1 MLLDILLK
9 NKNKNL
15 KDVPF
20 HRALLFFILSLSSLI
35 SVSNRHD
42 SQFEELG
49 PDFEKLWGVGHPA
62 CPCGWSHADHLASDL
77 DSKLWGCLDLSTQ
90 VRLGNMAQNPWRRCN
105 ERQQSRAGSYLHLLC
120 FSTCCCWMRSGKWL
134 EIIQGELLRK
144 DCSRHK
150 VSGETAASRSKSWC
164 PAVPSL
170 AMCMRNAY
178 TGGMSTTC
186 CLIPVHKGFWW

>member
-1 MLLDILLK
+1 M
-9 NKNKNL
+9 
-15 KDVPF
+15 F
-20 HRALLFFILSLSSLI
+20 HFTEHYSFLSCLSHLLSLSLTNMIPSLK
-35 SVSNRHD
+35 NW
-42 SQFEELG
+42 E
-49 PDFEKLWGVGHPA
+49 PDFENLWGVGHTA
-62 CPCGWSHADHLASDL
+62 CPCGCSHTDHLDSDL

-105 ERQQSRAGSYLHLLC
+105 ERQKSRAGSCLHLLC

-150 VSGETAASRSKSWC
+150 VSGESAASRSKSWC